1 MEQLLGSAGKL
12 DEVELRRGRHV
23 ISEMHRTLE
32 ACERIQA
39 SDYQSLGELLYKS
52 HFSLRDDFE
61 VSCPELDWIVNRM
74 QSLGGRG
81 GVYGCR
87 ITGGGFG
94 GCAVSLVEPE
104 AVERVTQIIA
114 HDYLQVFGVSADF
127 FLTQPSAG
135 CALSKL

>member
-1 MEQLLGSAGKL
+1 
-12 DEVELRRGRHV
+12 
-23 ISEMHRTLE
+23 MHRTLE

-39 SDYQSLGELLYKS
+39 SDYQSLGELLYQS

-135 CALSKL
+135 CTLSKL